1 MFNEHTHAPHSNS
14 QVVHFVVVEVLV
26 VKETNYFPYTVSIH
40 ALQLLGRVCHGN
52 DVGFNI

>member
-1 MFNEHTHAPHSNS
+1 MNTHTHTPHSNS
-14 QVVHFVVVEVLV
+14 QVVHFVVVKVLV